1 MKATVTMKRPKK
13 KNQQGIRILRE
24 AVYKANLELV
34 ERGLVVSTFGNVSG
48 IDRALGLIAIKP
60 SGVEYEELT
69 PSNMVLLD
77 LEGRRVEG
85 DLNPSSDTR
94 THVMLYKEFPEI
106 GGVVHTHSLHATAW
120 AQARLPLPCL
130 GTTHADYFHGPV
142 PCTEVITDA
151 QIALDYEEQ
160 TAVQIINAFKR
171 VDYREMPAVLVA
183 SHGPFTWGTSPAA
196 AVYHAFILELVAR
209 MNAISVSVNPRI
221 RGVKQTLLD
230 KHFRRKHGKNA
241 YYGQKK

>member
-1 MKATVTMKRPKK
+1 M
-13 KNQQGIRILRE
+13 
-24 AVYKANLELV
+24 
-34 ERGLVVSTFGNVSG
+34 SG

-69 PSNMVLLD
+69 PANMVLLD

-94 THVMLYKEFPEI
+94 THVRLYKEFPEI

-171 VDYREMPAVLVA
+171 VDYREMPG
-183 SHGPFTWGTSPAA
+183 GPRG
-196 AVYHAFILELVAR
+196 IAR
-209 MNAISVSVNPRI
+209 TLHVGHKPGGRRLPRFHPGA
-221 RGVKQTLLD
+221 RGAHER
-230 KHFRRKHGKNA
+230 HFRLGESA
-241 YYGQKK
+241 DQGSQADPPGQALSEKAREKRVLRPEEVVGQSSAS

>member
-1 MKATVTMKRPKK
+1 VKFNRLKAEVFR
-13 KNQQGIRILRE
+13 
-24 AVYKANLELV
+24 ANRDLV
-34 ERGLVVSTFGNVSG
+34 RHGLVTLTWGNVSG
-48 IDRALGLIAIKP
+48 IDRRLRCMAVKP
-60 SGVEYEELT
+60 SGVEYADLA

-77 LEGRRVEG
+77 LDGARVEG
-85 DLNPSSDTR
+85 DLNPSSDTK
-94 THVMLYKEFPEI
+94 TQLMLYKEFPEI

-160 TAVQIINAFKR
+160 TGVQITTAFKR
-171 VDYREMPAVLVA
+171 IDYREMPAVLVA
-183 SHGPFTWGTSPAA
+183 SHGPFTWGESPAA

-209 MNAISVSVNPRI
+209 MNAISLSVNPRI

-230 KHFRRKHGKNA
+230 KHFLRKHGKNA